1 MRIDELEGDEF
12 AELKRRVRD
21 LEMATPLNNSSMGRG
36 ELYVDGGTITI
47 ANGGNLAVAGTVTV
61 TGTETVSGTMNVSGT
76 ENVTGTLNV
85 NGPANI
91 TGATTLTGNL
101 AVNSPGKI
109 TTGALT
115 LSSTAGNG
123 DAGIGSTGSLGIV
136 AATTLVLKATSIL
149 AVGTLSPTDIY
160 CSLTTT
166 TSPANMYCS
175 PTTGHFQLVTSAARF
190 KIDPQP
196 MDLPDSLLAVPVKD
210 WIDRGAHERG
220 ESGPRVP
227 GIIAEEVAAAGG
239 EQFVTYGPDGTIQ
252 GVAYDRLALA
262 RTEILARKLD
272 AAMDLIADLQK
283 QLAK

>member
-1 MRIDELEGDEF
+1 MRVDHLDSGEF
-12 AELKRRVRD
+12 ADMKRQIRELQR
-21 LEMATPLNNSSMGRG
+21 ATPLANASISRG
-36 ELYVDGGTITI
+36 ALTIESAEGLIVNGSASVTGT
-47 ANGGNLAVAGTVTV
+47 LSV
-61 TGTETVSGTMNVSGT
+61 TGTEDIA
-76 ENVTGTLNV
+76 GTLNV

-160 CSLTTT
+160 CSLTPT

-175 PTTGHFQLVTSAARF
+175 PTTGHFQLVSSAARF

-196 MDLPDSLLAVPVKD
+196 MSLPDSLLAVPVKD

-220 ESGPRVP
+220 EAGPRVP
-227 GIIAEEVAAAGG
+227 GIIAEEVEAAGG
-239 EQFVTYGPDGTIQ
+239 EQFVTYDADGLIQ

-262 RTEILARKLD
+262 RTEILSRQLAD
-272 AAMDLIADLQK
+272 ALEQIAGLRR